1 MAVVSTAILV
11 KMQTSTKGNN
21 NGLLGNAAWRQREA
35 YRRRRE
41 WFWQLVVFAI
51 VAAIVYLF
59 SQNVFDNLQA
69 RDIRSGFAFLSDRA
83 SFEIGESL
91 IPISSNDSFGRM
103 FLAGML
109 NTLRVAVLAI
119 ITATALGVVV
129 GLMRLSQHP
138 LVRFLGVAHVEVY
151 RNIPLLIQLF
161 AIYLVITEFLPD
173 SFDPIHFGSWAM
185 LSKAGLQFSVPVYL
199 WQANL
204 LALAVGSVTFLC
216 IRVYLRRRFTA
227 LMASCNAVV
236 VAFVLAVLIWISA
249 GVFFGWSQPH
259 QEGFLVT
266 GGASATPEFIALWVG
281 LTTFTSAAIAEIVR
295 AGVLAVPTN
304 QWAASAA
311 LGMTRL
317 QTISNVIFPQSLRLV
332 IPPMASQYM
341 NLTKNSSLAVIIGY
355 PDIVSVGNTSIVI
368 MGQALEAILII
379 MLVYLVLNLVIA
391 VIMNRLNA
399 NLIAAPR

>member
-1 MAVVSTAILV
+1 MQANNENQASVV
-11 KMQTSTKGNN
+11 KGD
-21 NGLLGNAAWRQREA
+21 AAWRKRES

-41 WFWQLVVFAI
+41 WFWQCIVFATVI
-51 VAAIVYLF
+51 GLLYLF
-59 SQNVFDNLQA
+59 GQNIFENLQA

-83 SFEIGESL
+83 SFEIGESM
-91 IPISSNDSFGRM
+91 IAVSSNDSFARM

-109 NTLRVAVLAI
+109 NTVRVAVLAI
-119 ITATALGVVV
+119 ITATVLGVIV

-138 LVRFLGVAHVEVY
+138 LVRFLGMAHVEVY

-185 LSKAGLQFSVPVYL
+185 LSKAGLQFSVPEHL
-199 WQANL
+199 WQVNTASLLFGLIAFFILKRYWRKRLTSLVATCNAIVSAVL
-204 LALAVGSVTFLC
+204 LAL
-216 IRVYLRRRFTA
+216 
-227 LMASCNAVV
+227 
-236 VAFVLAVLIWISA
+236 VLWLAAGAVL
-249 GVFFGWSQPH
+249 GWSQPH

-281 LTTFTSAAIAEIVR
+281 LTTFTSASIAEIVR
-295 AGVLAVPTN
+295 AGVLAVPSN
-304 QWAASAA
+304 QWSASSA

-317 QTISNVIFPQSLRLV
+317 QTVSYVILPQSLRLV

-368 MGQALEAILII
+368 MGQALEAIVII
-379 MLVYLVLNLVIA
+379 MMVYLLLNLIIA
-391 VIMNRLNA
+391 VIMNRVNA
-399 NLIAAPR
+399 GVIAAPR

>member
-1 MAVVSTAILV
+1 MAICCVCPCFGSRLCF
-11 KMQTSTKGNN
+11 G
-21 NGLLGNAAWRQREA
+21 
-35 YRRRRE
+35 
-41 WFWQLVVFAI
+41 
-51 VAAIVYLF
+51 
-59 SQNVFDNLQA
+59 QNIYDNLQA
-69 RDIRSGFAFLSDRA
+69 RDIRSGFAFLQDRA

-91 IPISSNDSFGRM
+91 ISVSSNDSFARM

-109 NTLRVAVLAI
+109 NTLRVAVVSI
-119 ITATALGVVV
+119 ITATVLGVIV
-129 GLMRLSQHP
+129 GLMRLPRHP
-138 LVRFLGVAHVEVY
+138 LVRLLGVAHVEVY

-185 LSKAGLQFSVPVYL
+185 LSKAGLQFSVPEYL

-204 LALAVGSVTFLC
+204 ISLVSAILC
-216 IRVYLRRRFTA
+216 FVLVRKTLIKHLTT
-227 LMASCNAVV
+227 LMASCSAFLSAVALACIV
-236 VAFVLAVLIWISA
+236 WVAVGFC
-249 GVFFGWSQPH
+249 FGWSQPH
-259 QEGFLVT
+259 RDGFLVV
-266 GGASATPEFIALWVG
+266 GGASATPEFITLWVG

-295 AGVLAVPTN
+295 AGILAVPTN
-304 QWAASAA
+304 QWMASEA

-317 QTISNVIFPQSLRLV
+317 QTISYVILPQSLRLV

-368 MGQALEAILII
+368 MGQALEAIVII
-379 MLVYLVLNLVIA
+379 MMVYLLLNLVIA

-399 NLIAAPR
+399 SVIAAPR